1 MIFCNRLLAMLS
13 LTALLAVIV
22 SSCNSTDEDIKVGTT
37 VPVELALNVST
48 QQSTGTNTRMTAD
61 AVQVNGNFRGIQDWH
76 LIPFKVSSL
85 PSPPTKPVTTDNTS
99 TLLPGVITPALAR
112 VYETYNFLDDNIIDA
127 TIGTNAYLCYARA
140 GRTDT
145 TTPDNPDNFANGS
158 TVASFG
164 DNSPNNITFSPKQI
178 CSADDFANNANG
190 TALLDYLNG
199 IAQAEVTVSGTTY
212 KWCESDSYDS
222 GLGRIFKSLVNLDES
237 VTSSPSVYRHFG
249 GSSTNIKALV
259 TKIYN
264 AVAVLSFTS
273 GTWQD
278 QLKNKIL
285 EQILDGLDST
295 GDYTLDDHTHEITIT
310 SLGTNTTTNTSR
322 DGFPANLS
330 LPDGVAVV
338 QWDDTQKAFA
348 YTIYPTSSDAKIL
361 RYTDLVYPAELW
373 YYANSPIKTSK
384 SSRASYYNS
393 TNTWNT
399 VLGQYADGPSVA
411 LETRSIAITDPL
423 QYGVGCIEAVVQ
435 ATADPL
441 LDAKDTD
448 ISLTHDEGS
457 TTMNNFPLTAV
468 LFGGQ
473 YKQRFDFTPV
483 IVDGY
488 PKVLYDTKMG
498 YDVNNG
504 TGTVNLRLGNLNSV
518 DDDGAVKFYTL
529 SLQTIDAAT
538 SNTDAPVKIVLE
550 FQNNSDESF
559 YGVDGIIAPGMRF
572 YLVGT
577 VAAPTEKG
585 GSSLP
590 ENEQRV
596 VTQDEK
602 TQLVI
607 NVESLKYA
615 YNVIPDLNT
624 AKNVLNVEYIGVKK
638 WEVVEQRREVY
649 NW

>member
-1 MIFCNRLLAMLS
+1 MIRRCMIFRNRLLAMLS

-76 LIPFKVSSL
+76 LIPFAITTSPL
-85 PSPPTKPVTTDNTS
+85 PTTPIAGTI
-99 TLLPGVITPALAR
+99 TPLPGVITSLHTTKDISPTNNTNEK
-112 VYETYNFLDDNIIDA
+112 YYLDQNIIDA
-127 TIGTNAYLCYARA
+127 TIGTNAYLCYGRA
-140 GRTDT
+140 FRADNTD
-145 TTPDNPDNFANGS
+145 DFDNGS
-158 TVASFG
+158 TVASFDVANYSG
-164 DNSPNNITFSPKQI
+164 GYSTDQITFSPKQI
-178 CSADDFANNANG
+178 CSLTNLDADTKGF
-190 TALLDYLNG
+190 ALLAYLNG
-199 IAQAEVTVSGTTY
+199 IAQASVSDGNDSKT
-212 KWCESDSYDS
+212 WSDDS
-222 GLGRIFKSLVNLDES
+222 GLDRIFKSLVNLDES

-264 AVAVLSFTS
+264 AVAALSFTS
-273 GTWQD
+273 GTWQAA
-278 QLKNKIL
+278 LKTEILAKITN
-285 EQILDGLDST
+285 GLTSSINNN
-295 GDYTLDDHTHEITIT
+295 EITIT
-310 SLGTNTTTNTSR
+310 SLGTDR
-322 DGFPANLS
+322 DGFPANLN

-338 QWDDTQKAFA
+338 QWDGTKFV
-348 YTIYPTSSDAKIL
+348 YTIYPTDSNSSDAKIL

-384 SSRASYYNS
+384 SSQASYYNS

-399 VLGQYADGPSVA
+399 VLGQYTDGPSVA

-423 QYGVGCIEAVVQ
+423 QDGGGCIEAVVQ
-435 ATADPL
+435 ATAAKL
-441 LDAKDTD
+441 SDANNPASD
-448 ISLTHDEGS
+448 ISLTRDVNG
-457 TTMNNFPLTAV
+457 TTEYNFPLTAV

-473 YKQRFDFTPV
+473 YSQNFDFTPYNSGV
-483 IVDGY
+483 SH
-488 PKVLYDTKMG
+488 VLYDTKIEG
-498 YDVNNG
+498 YNNNNG
-504 TGTVNLRLGNLNSV
+504 VVPVINLKQGNLSSV
-518 DDDGAVKFYTL
+518 GDNDANKFYTL
-529 SLQTIDAAT
+529 SLQTLD
-538 SNTDAPVKIVLE
+538 NTEVKIVLE
-550 FQNNSDESF
+550 FQNNSGESF

-577 VAAPTEKG
+577 VEVPDPLP
-585 GSSLP
+585 SSP
-590 ENEQRV
+590 WRV
-596 VTQDEK
+596 VTQDCK

-624 AKNVLNVEYIGVKK
+624 AKNVLKVVDIGVKK
-638 WEVVEQRREVY
+638 WASRGNPETHNVY